1 MTNQTMP
8 PFAAAVYSADTGDRK
23 ALLKFVE
30 KQRALHTR
38 VGGVLRQVTMA
49 GNHGTHTLLH
59 SRIPQANSTWIDAR
73 FQASQIMKLLKSG
86 LRSCDSVGP

>member
-38 VGGVLRQVTMA
+38 VGGVLRQVTM
-49 GNHGTHTLLH
+49 GHT
-59 SRIPQANSTWIDAR
+59 PFSTLAY
-73 FQASQIMKLLKSG
+73 LKRTQPGSTQ
-86 LRSCDSVGP
+86 DSKRVRL